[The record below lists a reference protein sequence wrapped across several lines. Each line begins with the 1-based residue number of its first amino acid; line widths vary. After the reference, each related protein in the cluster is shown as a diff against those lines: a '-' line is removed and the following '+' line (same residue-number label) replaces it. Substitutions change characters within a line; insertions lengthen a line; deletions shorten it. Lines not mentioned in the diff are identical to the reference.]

1 LVKLTVVYG
10 RPDDPVAFEEYY
22 VNTHLPLVEK
32 VPNLQK
38 FETARIIATK
48 TIATKIVATPDGS
61 EPNYYRISEY
71 SFEDMDQLMSSLST
85 PEGQAPQNDIP
96 TFATGGATM
105 LIQEVDWS
113 YEVDA

>member
-1 LVKLTVVYG
+1 LVKLTVLYG
-10 RPDDPVAFEEYY
+10 RPDDPAAFEEHY
-22 VNTHLPLVEK
+22 VNNHLPLVEK

-38 FETARIIATK
+38 FESFK

-71 SFEDMDQLMSSLST
+71 SFEDMDRLISSLST
-85 PEGQAPQNDIP
+85 SEGQAPQNDIP
-96 TFATGGATM
+96 IFATGGATM

>member
-1 LVKLTVVYG
+1 MVKLMVLYG
-10 RPDDPVAFEEYY
+10 RPDDPTAFEEYY

-38 FETARIIATK
+38 FETSKTIATK
-48 TIATKIVATPDGS
+48 TIATPDGS

-85 PEGQAPQNDIP
+85 PEGQAPENDVP

>member
-1 LVKLTVVYG
+1 MVKLMVLYG
-10 RPDDPVAFEEYY
+10 RPDDPTAFEEYY

-38 FETARIIATK
+38 FETSKI
-48 TIATKIVATPDGS
+48 IATKIVATPDGS

-71 SFEDMDQLMSSLST
+71 YFEDMDQLMSSLST
-85 PEGQAPQNDIP
+85 PEGQAPENDIP